1 MEFISDF
8 YGSKPS
14 VMLLF
19 SCRYLALG
27 NLRDANH
34 LIDELKKQEE
44 HGELEF
50 PDSELIEFIIYLL
63 LT

>member
-8 YGSKPS
+8 MVLNRVDFFFPG
-14 VMLLF
+14 
-19 SCRYLALG
+19 RYLSLG
-27 NLRDANH
+27 NLRDANC

-44 HGELEF
+44 REELEF